1 MELEALEMKEAIGT
15 VLSLKNVPAQGA
27 TALIPVP
34 PLADPD
40 DFVELRINAKAVGP
54 AQSPGPDIGGYY
66 ELLIPR
72 TALLDNLGAGRTFD
86 YIYWAGGTNEIT
98 SKPVQYDITH

>member
-1 MELEALEMKEAIGT
+1 MEPEALEMKEAIGT
-15 VLSLKNVPAQGA
+15 ELSLKNVPAKGA

-34 PLADPD
+34 PLTDPD
-40 DFVELRINAKAVGP
+40 DLVELRINAKVVVP

-86 YIYWAGGTNEIT
+86 YIHWAGGANDQK